1 MSVKT
6 WGDFEVYFDRPLGRG
21 GMGAVYL
28 GRQVSLDRPAAVKL
42 LRKDLTANAE
52 FVTRF
57 HREASL
63 LARLVDAHVVQVF
76 GAGEADGSHY
86 YAMEF
91 VQGEDLA
98 AKAKKGYRFTVDET
112 LQVALSVGLALQAA
126 WRHRII
132 HRDIKP
138 S

>member
-1 MSVKT
+1 MAVKT

-42 LRKDLTANAE
+42 LKKDLTQNPE

-76 GAGEADGSHY
+76 GAGEADGSHF
-86 YAMEF
+86 YAMEL
-91 VQGEDLA
+91 VTGEDLA
-98 AKAKKGYRFTVDET
+98 QRVKKGYEFTV
-112 LQVALSVGLALQAA
+112 
-126 WRHRII
+126 
-132 HRDIKP
+132 
-138 S
+138 